1 MRGGRIGT
9 LPYQRRAQSAATMT
23 ADGSMLE
30 QALEG
35 RATNL
40 QIGRGIRGMFI
51 GLRRCGL
58 SVEQASNLTAHL
70 AGIQPVP
77 GGWSLAEVERLR
89 FLRWMV
95 SAGRLGADDVPPAA
109 QPRSRTRHAA

>member
-1 MRGGRIGT
+1 MRRKPTGT
-9 LPYQRRAQSAATMT
+9 LPYQRCAQSAATMT
-23 ADGSMLE
+23 ADGSMLD

-58 SVEQASNLTAHL
+58 SVDQASNLTAHL

-95 SAGRLGADDVPPAA
+95 SAGRLGADDVPP
-109 QPRSRTRHAA
+109 PPTRRRTRRAA

>member
-1 MRGGRIGT
+1 MRLRHSG
-9 LPYQRRAQSAATMT
+9 AQSAAIMT
-23 ADGSMLE
+23 AHGSMLD
-30 QALEG
+30 QALDG

-51 GLRRCGL
+51 GLRGCGL

-95 SAGRLGADDVPPAA
+95 SAGRLGADDVPPPATK
-109 QPRSRTRHAA
+109 PRTRRAA

>member
-1 MRGGRIGT
+1 MRRGLSGMALRHRG
-9 LPYQRRAQSAATMT
+9 AHSAATMT
-23 ADGSMLE
+23 AHASMLD

-95 SAGRLGADDVPPAA
+95 GAGRLGADDVPPPATPRQTRRAA
-109 QPRSRTRHAA
+109 

>member
-1 MRGGRIGT
+1 MRRCPPGT
-9 LPYQRRAQSAATMT
+9 SPYQGCAQIAATMSEH
-23 ADGSMLE
+23 GSMLD

-95 SAGRLGADDVPPAA
+95 SAGRLGADDVPPPATRRRTPRAA
-109 QPRSRTRHAA
+109 

>member
-1 MRGGRIGT
+1 
-9 LPYQRRAQSAATMT
+9 MT
-23 ADGSMLE
+23 ADASMLN
-30 QALEG
+30 QALDS

-40 QIGRGIRGMFI
+40 QVGRGIRGMFI

-58 SVEQASNLTAHL
+58 SVEEASNLTAHL
-70 AGIQPVP
+70 AGIQSVP

-95 SAGRLGADDVPPAA
+95 SAGRLGADDAAPP
-109 QPRSRTRHAA
+109 RRTRRAA

>member
-1 MRGGRIGT
+1 MSLRH
-9 LPYQRRAQSAATMT
+9 RRAHSAATMT
-23 ADGSMLE
+23 AHGSMLD

-35 RATNL
+35 WATNL
-40 QIGRGIRGMFI
+40 QVGRGIRGMFI

-95 SAGRLGADDVPPAA
+95 SAGRLGADDVPPPAT
-109 QPRSRTRHAA
+109 PRRTRRAA

>member
-1 MRGGRIGT
+1 MRRGGSGT
-9 LPYQRRAQSAATMT
+9 LLWQHRAQSAATMN
-23 ADGSMLE
+23 AHGSMLD
-30 QALEG
+30 QGLDG
-35 RATNL
+35 RETNL
-40 QIGRGIRGMFI
+40 QVGRGIRGMFI

-58 SVEQASNLTAHL
+58 SVEEASNLTAHL

-77 GGWSLAEVERLR
+77 GGWSLAEIERLR

-109 QPRSRTRHAA
+109 ARARTRRAA